1 METLTIH
8 VVEPNNED
16 LIALIAKLDDYLY
29 SLYPADEVFG
39 VDLEGA
45 EVNEMVFVLAY
56 WDGMAAGCG
65 AYRPLDAQAAEL
77 KRIFVDP
84 SFRNKGIA
92 SSILSFLEQEAMRA
106 GFTSLL
112 LETGPMQPES
122 IALYKKFGFIDIAP
136 FGEYADCPSSICMEK
151 KLL

>member
-1 METLTIH
+1 M
-8 VVEPNNED
+8 
-16 LIALIAKLDDYLY
+16 IALIAKLDDYLY

-45 EVNEMVFVLAY
+45 KVDEVVFVLAY
-56 WDGMAAGCG
+56 WNGVATGCG

-92 SSILSFLEQEAMRA
+92 SSILSFLEQEAARA

-136 FGEYADCPSSICMEK
+136 FGEYVDCPSSICMEK
-151 KLL
+151 RLL

>member
-1 METLTIH
+1 METLTIQ
-8 VVEPNNED
+8 VVEPNNEH

-45 EVNEMVFVLAY
+45 TVNEMVFVLAY
-56 WDGMAAGCG
+56 SNGVAAGCG
-65 AYRPLDAQAAEL
+65 AYRPLDVQAAEL

-84 SFRNKGIA
+84 SSRNKGIA
-92 SSILSFLEQEAMRA
+92 SSILSFLEQEAARA

-122 IALYKKFGFIDIAP
+122 IALYKKFGFIDIDP

-151 KLL
+151 KLF

>member
-1 METLTIH
+1 METFTIQ
-8 VVEPNNED
+8 VVEPNNEH

-29 SLYPADEVFG
+29 SLYPPDEVFG

-45 EVNEMVFVLAY
+45 KVNEMVFVLACCN
-56 WDGMAAGCG
+56 GVAAGCG

-84 SFRNKGIA
+84 SFRNKRIA
-92 SSILSFLEQEAMRA
+92 SSILSFLEQEAARA
-106 GFTSLL
+106 GFRSLL

-122 IALYKKFGFIDIAP
+122 IALYKKFGFIDIDP
-136 FGEYADCPSSICMEK
+136 FGDYVDCPSSICMEK
-151 KLL
+151 KLP

>member
-1 METLTIH
+1 MEMLTVQ
-8 VVEPNNED
+8 VVEPSNEH
-16 LIALIAKLDDYLY
+16 LLALIAKLDDYLY

-39 VDLEGA
+39 VDLEGSDVD
-45 EVNEMVFVLAY
+45 EVVFVLAY
-56 WDGMAAGCG
+56 WDGAAAGCG

-84 SFRNKGIA
+84 YFRNKGIA
-92 SSILSFLEQEAMRA
+92 SSILSFLEQEAVRA

-122 IALYKKFGFIDIAP
+122 IALYKKFGFIDIEP
-136 FGEYADCPSSICMEK
+136 FGEYVNCLSSICMEK
-151 KLL
+151 RLL